1 MADTYGVAGE
11 SRTMRRTVSAA
22 WRSDAENWC
31 YSARSC
37 GVISS
42 GGGIH
47 DVTVVLLQMTQN
59 GHCEC
64 RCRLPASQRKY
75 ARIASQR
82 GSRQTSRQDSVMAF
96 LVECGRVLVG
106 TRRTKQHGRRDT
118 PSTMVRLVL
127 RGFKWYSA
135 RLLRKVLPC
144 RRLLVR

>member
-11 SRTMRRTVSAA
+11 SHTMRSAVSAA
-22 WRSDAENWC
+22 CRSDAESWC
-31 YSARSC
+31 HSARSC

-64 RCRLPASQRKY
+64 RCVCLPHNESMLESPLR
-75 ARIASQR
+75 S
-82 GSRQTSRQDSVMAF
+82 SRQTSRQDSVMAF

-106 TRRTKQHGRRDT
+106 TRRTKQHGRRVVN
-118 PSTMVRLVL
+118 STTRI
-127 RGFKWYSA
+127 
-135 RLLRKVLPC
+135 
-144 RRLLVR
+144 